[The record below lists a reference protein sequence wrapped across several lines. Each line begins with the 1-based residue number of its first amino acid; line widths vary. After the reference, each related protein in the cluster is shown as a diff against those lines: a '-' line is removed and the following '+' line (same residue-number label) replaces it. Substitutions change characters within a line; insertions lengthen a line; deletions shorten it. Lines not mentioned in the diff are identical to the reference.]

1 MSVVHVRKVLLG
13 AALAAA
19 VAPAAAWAQEPPPPV
34 GGGVGVGGS
43 VASYLELI
51 LTKPASSLATF
62 ARPRT
67 YSTSFKA
74 TITATDRPTLL
85 TLADGDATS
94 GSRLGHLA
102 SGSKRLPLPLEAT
115 VGRSAFQGLDAS
127 IDPLL
132 TRFDD
137 VVTRKTATIRLRQ
150 QVRAKA
156 PGTYHKIILVTL
168 SSQTP

>member
-1 MSVVHVRKVLLG
+1 MRVVHVRNMLLG

-19 VAPAAAWAQEPPPPV
+19 VAPAAAWAQEPPPV

-51 LTKPASSLATF
+51 LTQPTASLSTF
-62 ARPRT
+62 AKPRT
-67 YSTSFKA
+67 YSASVKA

-85 TLADGDATS
+85 TLADGDATT

-115 VGRSAFQGLDAS
+115 VGKGAFQGLDAS

-137 VVTRKTATIRLRQ
+137 VVTRQTATIRLRQ

>member
-1 MSVVHVRKVLLG
+1 MLLG
-13 AALAAA
+13 AALATA
-19 VAPAAAWAQEPPPPV
+19 VAPAAAWAQEPPPV
-34 GGGVGVGGS
+34 DGGVGIGGS

-51 LTKPASSLATF
+51 LTPPDSSFASF
-62 ARPRT
+62 AKPRT
-67 YSTSFKA
+67 YTTSFKA

-85 TLADGDATS
+85 TLADGDATT

-102 SGSKRLPLPLEAT
+102 SGAKRLPLPLEAT
-115 VGRSAFQGLDAS
+115 VGKAAFQGLDAS

-132 TRFDD
+132 TRFDN
-137 VVTRKTATIRLRQ
+137 VVTRQTATIRLRQ
-150 QVRAKA
+150 QVRVKA

>member
-1 MSVVHVRKVLLG
+1 MLLG

-19 VAPAAAWAQEPPPPV
+19 VAPTAAWAQEPPPV
-34 GGGVGVGGS
+34 DGGVGIGGS

-51 LTKPASSLATF
+51 LSRPTSSLATF
-62 ARPRT
+62 AKART
-67 YSTSFKA
+67 YTSSFKA

-85 TLADGDATS
+85 TIADGDATS

-102 SGSKRLPLPLEAT
+102 SGSKRLPLPLQAT
-115 VGRSAFQGLDAS
+115 VGKAAFQGLDAS

-137 VVTRKTATIRLRQ
+137 VVTRQSATVKLRQ

-156 PGTYHKIILVTL
+156 PGTYHKIVLVTL

>member
-1 MSVVHVRKVLLG
+1 MKAVHMLVG
-13 AALAAA
+13 TALAAA
-19 VAPAAAWAQEPPPPV
+19 VAPAAAWAQEPPPV
-34 GGGVGVGGS
+34 DGGVGVGGS

-51 LTKPASSLATF
+51 LSKPTSSLATF
-62 ARPRT
+62 ATPRT
-67 YSTSFKA
+67 YSASFKA

-85 TLADGDATS
+85 TVADGDATS

-102 SGSKRLPLPLEAT
+102 SGSRRLPLPLEAT
-115 VGRSAFQGLDAS
+115 VGTAAFQGLDAAL
-127 IDPLL
+127 DPLL

-150 QVRAKA
+150 KVRAKA